1 MKNKNVLLI
10 LLLLGMIASY
20 FFYLTMDGIWRIFLV
35 VLIIFLGLSFLLFLI
50 RKSNGSK
57 KVQRVAGTLEKIRDF
72 IKELFPLY
80 AIPSPRK
87 YRTCY
92 RIRDSRCFF

>member
-72 IKELFPLY
+72 IKELFP
-80 AIPSPRK
+80 
-87 YRTCY
+87 
-92 RIRDSRCFF
+92 